1 MIRVAKKLVIVGA
14 GGFGRELLTWI
25 LDSNEMYPEFD
36 VIGFIDDDKNAL
48 KGYEYDLPIISS
60 IQDYMPDPEISLVMG
75 VGVPRTKKNTAQIL
89 EAKGA
94 QFFSFIHRNAF
105 LGKNVILGRGCVLCP
120 NSVLTCDVSLG
131 DFVTINCFSGSG
143 HDVSIGSFSTL
154 SSHVDITGYAKI
166 GERVFLG
173 SHATVLPK
181 VQIEDDAVIGAGS
194 VVMRKVKK
202 GTTVFGN
209 PAKAVFSKESA

>member
-1 MIRVAKKLVIVGA
+1 MTKKIIIVGA
-14 GGFGRELLTWI
+14 GGFGREVFTWI
-25 LDSNEMYPEFD
+25 ADSRADYPDWD
-36 VIGFIDDDKNAL
+36 VIGYIDDDKNVL
-48 KGYEYDLPIISS
+48 RGFKYDTPILSS
-60 IQDYMPDPEISLVMG
+60 IQDYKPNPGEFLLMGLGDPKTKEDISRL
-75 VGVPRTKKNTAQIL
+75 L
-89 EAKGA
+89 EERGSN
-94 QFFSFIHRNAF
+94 FSTFIHRTAVI
-105 LGKNVILGRGCVLCP
+105 GSNVSLGRGCILCP
-120 NSVLTCDVSLG
+120 NALLTCDVNIG
-131 DFVTINCFSGSG
+131 DFVTINCFSGAG

-166 GERVFLG
+166 GQRVFFG
-173 SHATVLPK
+173 SNATVLPK